1 MLGHLQIQTNYM
13 LSLLLNYSKAKYKR
27 LTYLQIQL
35 IELLTIQTVI
45 IKQMMITMLFFF
57 RHASIIPSF
66 KRREISFKMM
76 TMLYQKIPITAK

>member
-35 IELLTIQTVI
+35 IELLSRQLVVLLSLQWQKFALVCAFGNT
-45 IKQMMITMLFFF
+45 F
-57 RHASIIPSF
+57 
-66 KRREISFKMM
+66 EIS
-76 TMLYQKIPITAK
+76 